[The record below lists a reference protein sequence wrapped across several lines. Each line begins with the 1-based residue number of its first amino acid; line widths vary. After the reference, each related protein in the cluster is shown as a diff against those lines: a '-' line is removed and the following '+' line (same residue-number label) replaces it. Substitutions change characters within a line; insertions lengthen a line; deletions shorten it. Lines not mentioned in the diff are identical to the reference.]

1 MFTCFD
7 NMFHTE
13 SFDLLFFFQKT
24 ARTSAISSPS
34 LLVAGFPEHAS
45 LTTFAAILETFEL
58 LFPSYPA
65 HTLPSVYFLQLCVGL
80 CADIPKYLA
89 KFDTNSLLSFLC
101 HSHWWNLYGEV
112 RRPHATHFSSNTA
125 INNGNE
131 HDIYNLVWIRDKMK
145 CQSMPRRFIRII

>member
-1 MFTCFD
+1 MLP
-7 NMFHTE
+7 
-13 SFDLLFFFQKT
+13 LLDFWKVEKFARKYGGCCTWGLSYLTQNCYTGLNYNVHMLRQYVSHREFRPSFFFQNT
-24 ARTSAISSPS
+24 ARTSAISSRS

-101 HSHWWNLYGEV
+101 HSH
-112 RRPHATHFSSNTA
+112 
-125 INNGNE
+125 
-131 HDIYNLVWIRDKMK
+131 
-145 CQSMPRRFIRII
+145 